1 MSTPDLHA
9 VRVPRTAHVA
19 TLGTPGA
26 AETWWVALHG
36 YGQRAADFAEQCAAL
51 TGPDRAVVA
60 PEALSRFYVDGL
72 ETHETVGASWMTRAA
87 REDEIADYVEYLDT
101 VVRRLRPDRGNRKI
115 AGEEV
120 VSGLRPDHGRPQTV
134 GDEVVS
140 GLRPEEASP
149 SICVLGFSQGAATA
163 SRWAL
168 LGDTAV
174 DRLVL
179 WGGAPAHDLDL
190 SAHAERLRALD
201 LTLVIGTDDPYVT
214 EERRAAARRRLD
226 RHDLPVTERTFE
238 GGHRLDD
245 AVLGEIAAEAA

>member
-19 TLGTPGA
+19 TLGTPA
-26 AETWWVALHG
+26 AAATWWVALHG
-36 YGQRAADFAEQCAAL
+36 YGQRAADFAEQCAVL

-120 VSGLRPDHGRPQTV
+120 VSGLRPDQG
-134 GDEVVS
+134 E
-140 GLRPEEASP
+140 RPEEAPP

-190 SAHAERLRALD
+190 AAHAERLRALD
-201 LTLVIGTDDPYVT
+201 LTWVVGADDPYVT
-214 EERRAAARRRLD
+214 EERRAAVRRRLD
-226 RHDLPVTERTFE
+226 RHDIPATERTFE

>member
-19 TLGTPGA
+19 TLGTPAA

-36 YGQRAADFAEQCAAL
+36 YGQRAADFAEQCATL

-120 VSGLRPDHGRPQTV
+120 VSGLRP
-134 GDEVVS
+134 
-140 GLRPEEASP
+140 EEASP

-190 SAHAERLRALD
+190 SAHAERLRAMD
-201 LTLVIGTDDPYVT
+201 LTWVVGTDDPYVT
-214 EERRAAARRRLD
+214 EERRAAVRRRLD

-245 AVLGEIAAEAA
+245 ETLRAVGGAA